1 MVIFFNEI
9 QKNCGVAHSTF
20 FISDMAA
27 QYFNEWV
34 GLMGNP
40 HPAKLVCAWHLD
52 MEGGAEEKSGRS
64 RCGRWS
70 LQDASHR
77 NGADNWEQL
86 SELPWWTPWKAGLKT
101 KDFYKYFQKEW
112 VPNKT
117 KWGYCYRV
125 ALKINTNMFV
135 EAFHQVFK
143 RLYLGGKY
151 NKCMDT
157 CLVNLIRFIRDKGF
171 DRLIKLTKG
180 KQTYCISNITERHH
194 RSPGMPLQSVQ
205 PKEGKWG
212 VLSEGGKDI

>member
-1 MVIFFNEI
+1 MGDLAVEGEVYKMLHTVMEQTTENNFQN
-9 QKNCGVAHSTF
+9 SL
-20 FISDMAA
+20 D
-27 QYFNEWV
+27 
-34 GLMGNP
+34 GL
-40 HPAKLVCAWHLD
+40 L
-52 MEGGAEEKSGRS
+52 GR
-64 RCGRWS
+64 
-70 LQDASHR
+70 LAS
-77 NGADNWEQL
+77 
-86 SELPWWTPWKAGLKT
+86 GLKT

-205 PKEGKWG
+205 PKKGKWG